1 MLNDTLTSTKDSF
14 LTDSLTVYTFRPD
27 EPYQSVHQRM
37 LALVNQRI
45 ADEIDDC
52 VMIGEHPPTITCGRK
67 TSPDNIIN
75 PRNLPIVSI
84 ERGGDVTYHGPG
96 QLVIY
101 PIIKLHNHDLHAYL
115 RQCEQL
121 IIDVL
126 ADCGVDANRHI
137 DATRNATGV
146 WVKAADNTPQKI
158 ASIGVAVKRWVT
170 YHGIAINISNNLA
183 AYNAINPCGFN
194 AEVMTRLVDHL

>member
-14 LTDSLTVYTFRPD
+14 LTDSLTVYPFRPD
-27 EPYQSVHQRM
+27 ESYQSVHQRM

-45 ADEIDDC
+45 DNDINDC
-52 VMIGEHPPTITCGRK
+52 VMIGEHPPSITCGRK

-75 PRNLPIVSI
+75 PGNLPIIPI

-121 IIDVL
+121 IIEVL
-126 ADCGVDANRHI
+126 ADCGVEANRHHHT
-137 DATRNATGV
+137 TRNATGV
-146 WVKAADNTPQKI
+146 WVLGNNHQPLKI

-170 YHGIAINISNNLA
+170 YHGIAINISNDLA